1 LVGIGL
7 CALLKA
13 EIITSIK
20 ERYVFA
26 SVCWFVCLQDY
37 SKSYEINEKI
47 LGEVD
52 FLTRNNRLDFKLIR
66 TWIKEFGFT
75 FFNIAKVIATE
86 LTAMENQ
93 TITGH
98 DTLQSGMP
106 LPTRAHQEMRY
117 PNV

>member
-1 LVGIGL
+1 MFLPRFVGL
-7 CALLKA
+7 YVCK
-13 EIITSIK
+13 ITPK
-20 ERYVFA
+20 VMKF
-26 SVCWFVCLQDY
+26 
-37 SKSYEINEKI
+37 NEKI

-86 LTAMENQ
+86 LTAMENP